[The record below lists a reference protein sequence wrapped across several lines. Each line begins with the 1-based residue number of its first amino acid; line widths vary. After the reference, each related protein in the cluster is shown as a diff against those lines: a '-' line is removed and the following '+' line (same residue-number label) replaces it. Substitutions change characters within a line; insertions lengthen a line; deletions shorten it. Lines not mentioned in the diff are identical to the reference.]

1 MYTLLTESLPVNVLE
16 LQPSF
21 LFKEWQ
27 ISPIY
32 SHKQPSR
39 SILWNNCSKTFHKI
53 LRKASVVDSF
63 SLLKLNIYIYI
74 YIYPNELSLQKFLKF
89 LRAFLFFWEHFPA
102 IASMEQKTFKK
113 QLSEGAPWNSC
124 SEIFEEITRELS
136 MIKCFGS

>member
-1 MYTLLTESLPVNVLE
+1 MCTLLTESLPVNVLE

-74 YIYPNELSLQKFLKF
+74 YTPTNY
-89 LRAFLFFWEHFPA
+89 LFRNFSNFWEHFCFF
-102 IASMEQKTFKK
+102 ENTFRR
-113 QLSEGAPWNSC
+113 LLPWNKKPLRSSC
-124 SEIFEEITRELS
+124 LKELLEIAVLKYLRRLP
-136 MIKCFGS
+136 GNYPW

>member
-1 MYTLLTESLPVNVLE
+1 MCTLLTESLPVNVLE

-53 LRKASVVDSF
+53 LRKASVAEWF
-63 SLLKLNIYIYI
+63 SSLKLKSIYTPTNYFFR
-74 YIYPNELSLQKFLKF
+74 NFSNFWEHF
-89 LRAFLFFWEHFPA
+89 FFWEHFPA
-102 IASMEQKTFKK
+102 IASVEQKTFKK
-113 QLSEGAPWNSC
+113 QPSEGVPWNSC
-124 SEIFEEITRELS
+124 SEIFEEITRKLFI
-136 MIKCFGS
+136 IKCFGS